1 MGLFDKKYCDICG
14 EKIGLLGNRKLED
27 GNLCKNCA
35 KKLSPWFDERRQS
48 TVDQIKA
55 QLSYREE
62 NKKAVEA
69 FHTTRSFGDRYLIC
83 LDEDQR
89 KFLVARTGNIIS
101 ENPDV
106 LDYSQVTGCELDVD
120 EHRSEE
126 MTKDKDGNEISYNPP
141 RYCFSYDFNIVIRV
155 NHPWFDD
162 MCFQLNSSDV
172 EVFPPAG
179 TLALAN
185 PGQRSMEYRKYEQ
198 MGSEIK
204 KALMSA
210 RQQIRDDISA
220 AAAPKAVVTCP
231 WCGATTTPDASGKCE
246 YCGGAVNA

>member
-1 MGLFDKKYCDICG
+1 M
-14 EKIGLLGNRKLED
+14 
-27 GNLCKNCA
+27 CKNCA
-35 KKLSPWFDERRQS
+35 KKLS
-48 TVDQIKA
+48 
-55 QLSYREE
+55 
-62 NKKAVEA
+62 
-69 FHTTRSFGDRYLIC
+69 
-83 LDEDQR
+83 
-89 KFLVARTGNIIS
+89 
-101 ENPDV
+101 
-106 LDYSQVTGCELDVD
+106 
-120 EHRSEE
+120 
-126 MTKDKDGNEISYNPP
+126 
-141 RYCFSYDFNIVIRV
+141 
-155 NHPWFDD
+155 PWFDD